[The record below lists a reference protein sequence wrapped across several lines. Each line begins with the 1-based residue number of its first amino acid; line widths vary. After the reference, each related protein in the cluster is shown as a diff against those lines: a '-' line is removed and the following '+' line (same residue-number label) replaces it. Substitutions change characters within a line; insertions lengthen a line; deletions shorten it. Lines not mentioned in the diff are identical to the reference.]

1 MSRSI
6 LCSSHDSGSTGFL
19 FIADSPEHDKVKE
32 LLTNQSLV
40 SGIQQA
46 SPLSQTSC
54 LEGFHSVLNHF
65 APKMLAFTHS
75 GMNCRFVGNRNYLIQ
90 FVYNRLFREPVLGS
104 KLLACLQQSLGWS
117 NIFIYFYAKG

>member
-1 MSRSI
+1 MSVQHFKYWAS
-6 LCSSHDSGSTGFL
+6 LDQLMEASSNKDNGSTVFL
-19 FIADSPEHDKVKE
+19 LIADSPEHDKVKE

-75 GMNCRFVGNRNYLIQ
+75 GMICRFVRKHYS
-90 FVYNRLFREPVLGS
+90 LGS
-104 KLLACLQQSLGWS
+104 ICFQKTFPKA
-117 NIFIYFYAKG
+117 